1 MKKRLFIGLLV
12 GAMCVGLVG
21 CGGDSN
27 NAGSGSSESVSTES
41 ESDTDTET
49 EEASSE
55 ESTEKKGLSAVD
67 TSVLTEKLPDMVSA
81 FPDREIKG
89 VVVDDSYVRYGIDD
103 VESDTFD
110 AYVRLCQD
118 AGYVSNTSQ
127 GSDDTGSHY
136 WAYTE
141 DGQYYLEI
149 MYTTSD
155 KHASICLTDESK
167 Q

>member
-21 CGGDSN
+21 CGGDN
-27 NAGSGSSESVSTES
+27 DLGNDAGSGSSESVSTEA
-41 ESDTDTET
+41 ESET

-155 KHASICLTDESK
+155 KHASICLTDEPK

>member
-12 GAMCVGLVG
+12 GAMCIGLVG
-21 CGGDSN
+21 CGGDN
-27 NAGSGSSESVSTES
+27 DLGNDAGSGSSESVSTEA
-41 ESDTDTET
+41 ESET

>member
-21 CGGDSN
+21 CGGDSS
-27 NAGSGSSESVSTES
+27 NAGSGSSESVSTEA
-41 ESDTDTET
+41 ESET

>member
-21 CGGDSN
+21 CGGDN
-27 NAGSGSSESVSTES
+27 DLGNDAGSGSSESVSTEA
-41 ESDTDTET
+41 ESET

-67 TSVLTEKLPDMVSA
+67 VSILTEKLPDMVSA